1 LKGNWMPTDLKLYVL
16 VRKDLS
22 KSQQAVQA
30 GHAVAE
36 YLLRGP
42 SSSWGNG
49 TLIYLSVKNEYA
61 LKYWLDKLEYMNYN
75 VIVFKEPDKNNEI
88 TAIATEC
95 DEKVVENLR
104 LL

>member
-1 LKGNWMPTDLKLYVL
+1 MDQKLYVL
-16 VRKDLS
+16 VRKDLN

-42 SSSWGNG
+42 STFWGNG
-49 TLIYLSVKNEYA
+49 TLVYLAVRNEEE
-61 LKYWLDKLEYMNYN
+61 LKAWTDKISAAGYE
-75 VIVFKEPDKNNEI
+75 VTPFFEPDRGNEM
-88 TAIATEC
+88 TAFATEC
-95 DEKVVENLR
+95 DNNVVRHLK

>member
-1 LKGNWMPTDLKLYVL
+1 MHQKLYVL

-22 KSQQAVQA
+22 RSQQAVQA

-49 TLIYLSVKNEYA
+49 TLVYLGVRNKHE
-61 LKYWLDKLEYMNYN
+61 LETWQEEISSAGYEIIPFY
-75 VIVFKEPDKNNEI
+75 EPDRNNEM
-88 TAIATEC
+88 TSFATEC
-95 DEKVVENLR
+95 NSK
-104 LL
+104 LLEELKLL